1 MIRFLFLTLAAFLT
15 ATTTAHAGFVFGAIG
30 AVAGWIGSLGVIGQA
45 IVGIGLS
52 VGASLIQR
60 AISGKEKK
68 TGTRDPGVNL
78 SIRMG
83 DNEPL
88 TFTAGDY
95 ATAGR
100 RKYAGTWGEVDGTPN
115 AYFVDVIELSSLP
128 QSGLNGVWVDD
139 QKVTLL
145 TGEAHGE
152 FGFPVAEY
160 RSGGADYMWVKFY
173 DGSQTSADT
182 YLIDRFGGNADR
194 PFTSAMIGRG
204 VTYAIV
210 TCRYDRDLF
219 SSAPSMLFEL
229 GSIPLYDPRKD
240 STVGGSGSHRWD
252 NPATWEPSNN
262 LPVIVYNVIRGIY
275 YGDQWIYGGQNLAAY
290 RLPVANWMTAMNE
303 ADATVDDGAG
313 PVPAFRGGY
322 EFRGDE
328 RPIDAIEAL
337 RLACN
342 ARIAEVGG
350 VFKISVGAPGSAVY
364 AFSDSDIVITKGQSF
379 APHGSLDDT
388 VNAVEATFP
397 EPAEKWTM
405 KDAPSR
411 YDSALEVVDGNRR
424 LPQAVS
430 FEACPFGGQV
440 QRLMLAMLN
449 DARRFRTHQICLPPD
464 AWPLEPNDV
473 VSWTSTRNGYE
484 DKKFLVVAL
493 AAPMSA
499 NVIVSLKEIDPAD
512 YDWSAADALPT
523 AVGWIGRI
531 GVPAQIM
538 TGWTVEP
545 ATLYDAAGNAWRPT
559 IKVSWAGGLEDVERV
574 WVQVRLKASSAVVF
588 DSDSTRY
595 ASPYYAL
602 LQPVFRHNTEYEV
615 RGRYVPISRRP
626 TEWSAWLAVT
636 TPDVSTDLD
645 VTLDT
650 VGEDVRKRFEEL
662 QADYDYQNLQI
673 ADIATSISLQ
683 GSVGLLDRLE
693 LRQQTGNALAQI
705 IEERLVR
712 ATEDEALAQEIIFI
726 GAELDDATAAIVEEV
741 IARATADEAL
751 AEQTTELAAQL
762 NDSFASGQIKFSAA
776 ANQSGV
782 TARFSVLVRAGTGG
796 SYIES
801 GFFLEIYTEGGVQ
814 KSRFAVNADQFVV
827 LNNGQRPF
835 VFEGGVLKLNVADIG
850 TVNSGLIESLNGKM
864 TINLNAGSIV
874 IRS

>member
-1 MIRFLFLTLAAFLT
+1 MIRFLLYTIAVFLT
-15 ATTTAHAGFVFGAIG
+15 ATTTAHAGFIGAAIS
-30 AVAGWIGSLGVIGQA
+30 AVAGFIGSSAIVQG
-45 IVGIGLS
+45 IVGIALS
-52 VGASLIQR
+52 VGVGLIQK
-60 AISGKEKK
+60 AINGKQQK
-68 TGTRDPGVNL
+68 TETRDPGVNL
-78 SIRMG
+78 SIQMG
-83 DNEPL
+83 DDQPL
-88 TFTAGDY
+88 TFIAGSY

-173 DGSQTSADT
+173 SGSQTSADG
-182 YLIDRFGGNADR
+182 YLVSRFGGNADR

-229 GSIPLYDPRKD
+229 GSISLYDPRKD

-262 LPVIVYNVIRGIY
+262 LPVIIYNVIRGVY
-275 YGDQWIYGGQNLAAY
+275 YGDQWIYGGQDLAAY

-303 ADATVDDGAG
+303 ADASVDYGAG

-328 RPIDAIEAL
+328 RPLDAIEEL

-342 ARIAEVGG
+342 GRLAEVGG
-350 VFKISVGAPGSAVY
+350 IFKISVGAPGSAVY
-364 AFSDSDIVITKGQSF
+364 AFTDDDIIITKGQSF

-388 VNAVEATFP
+388 VNAIEATYP

-405 KDAPSR
+405 KDAPAR
-411 YDSALEVVDGNRR
+411 YDSALEVLDGNRR
-424 LPQAVS
+424 LPQGIS
-430 FEACPFGGQV
+430 FEACPYGGQV
-440 QRLMLAMLN
+440 QSLMQTMLK
-449 DARRFRTHQICLPPD
+449 DARRFRTHQFYLPPD
-464 AWPLEPNDV
+464 AWPLETIDV
-473 VSWTSTRNGYE
+473 VSWTSVRNGYIN
-484 DKKFLVVAL
+484 KKFVVEVA

-499 NVIVSLKEIDPAD
+499 NVLVSLKEIDPAD
-512 YDWSAADALPT
+512 GDWSAADALPT

-574 WVQVRLKASSAVVF
+574 WVQVRLAASGDVVF

-595 ASPYYAL
+595 ASPYSAL

-662 QADYDYQNLQI
+662 QADYDYQNLRI

-683 GSVGLLDRLE
+683 GSVGLLDRQE

-705 IEERLVR
+705 TEERLVR
-712 ATEDEALAQEIIFI
+712 ATEDEALAQEIVFI
-726 GAELDDATAAIVEEV
+726 GAELDDATAAIVEES
-741 IARATADEAL
+741 IARVTADEAL